1 MGTCTSTG
9 STTDDKDQ
17 TLSTNDIELIRNSWK
32 LVVKT
37 GLGVYG
43 TNMMI
48 M

>member
-1 MGTCTSTG
+1 MGSCTSNN
-9 STTDDKDQ
+9 SSVDEKDQ
-17 TLSTNDIELIRNSWK
+17 TLSKNDVEVIRNSWK